1 MTTNKHT
8 MALAELAEKGADV
21 DLLREMIR
29 FVAQRLM
36 DMDVETL
43 CGAGYGERTA
53 ERINRRNGYRPRL
66 WDTRA
71 GSVDLEIPKLRKGSY
86 FPEFLQPR
94 RTAEKALVAVIQEA
108 YIQGVSTRSVDELVK
123 SFGMTGISKS
133 QVSRLCEQ
141 IDERVGAFLDRPIE
155 GEWPYL
161 WLDAT
166 YIKTR

>member
-21 DLLREMIR
+21 DLLREMIQ

-36 DMDVETL
+36 ELDVETL

-94 RTAEKALVAVIQEA
+94 RTAEKALW
-108 YIQGVSTRSVDELVK
+108 R
-123 SFGMTGISKS
+123 
-133 QVSRLCEQ
+133 
-141 IDERVGAFLDRPIE
+141 
-155 GEWPYL
+155 
-161 WLDAT
+161 
-166 YIKTR
+166 